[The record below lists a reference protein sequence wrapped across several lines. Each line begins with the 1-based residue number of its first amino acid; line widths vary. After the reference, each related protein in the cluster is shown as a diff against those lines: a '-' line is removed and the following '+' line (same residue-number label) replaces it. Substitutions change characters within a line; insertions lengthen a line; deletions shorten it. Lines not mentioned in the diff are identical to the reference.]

1 MAHLHHLIY
10 KRLVRWLVGP
20 GLSARHE
27 HGNALTSPYLWI
39 ITSVGVAPAVMFW
52 QNTLVLQVGCVV
64 FAAAYVYA
72 YMRIVRFRSPRWI
85 SKRRDPRRFQ
95 DRT

>member
-1 MAHLHHLIY
+1 
-10 KRLVRWLVGP
+10 VRWLVGP

-52 QNTLVLQVGCVV
+52 QNTLVLQIGCVV

-72 YMRIVRFRSPRWI
+72 YMRIVRFRSPRWM
-85 SKRRDPRRFQ
+85 SLRRGSRRFQ